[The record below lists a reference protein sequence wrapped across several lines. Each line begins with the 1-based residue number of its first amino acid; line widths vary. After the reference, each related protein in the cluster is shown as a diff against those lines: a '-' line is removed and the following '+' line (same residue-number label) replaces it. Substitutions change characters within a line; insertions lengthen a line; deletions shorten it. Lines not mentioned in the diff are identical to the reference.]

1 MSSIKYT
8 EEQTKSI
15 ENIQNTVFAKYPH
28 IRNKIVPLSI
38 LGIEPRVFFHWKE
51 KGIVDWFPDEV
62 NSRQRIKLDLFDCIW
77 VTLVQKL
84 RELGVSIADIK
95 ILKSNLLEHI
105 TAVVNE
111 FDADTLAILK
121 EKIPSDQYNRML
133 EYIQFTK
140 KHQHEIEQFKG
151 IAFSKLGLLIANIVM
166 KGDVSKLLITK
177 KYDKITYLVET
188 DSDIFDPE
196 VEKIKNDVHIEI
208 PLRKLMEMF
217 ILLEKNEKNLE
228 VFGFLTSQEI
238 EVLDAIRNKEI
249 KEINIKR
256 DQFEN
261 LTFTVTKEGVL
272 SESAISQIKKIFAL
286 EDYTEFRVVK
296 RNDKTFFVESKTKK
310 KI

>member
-8 EEQTKSI
+8 EEQAKSI
-15 ENIQNTVFAKYPH
+15 ENIQNTVFTKHPH
-28 IRNKIVPLSI
+28 ICKKIVPLSI

-62 NSRQRIKLDLFDCIW
+62 NSRQRIKLDLYDCIW
-77 VTLVQKL
+77 ITLVQKL
-84 RELGVSIADIK
+84 RELGVSISDIK
-95 ILKSNLLEHI
+95 ILKSQLHENIASVFKDLDKE
-105 TAVVNE
+105 
-111 FDADTLAILK
+111 TLATIK
-121 EKIPSDQYNRML
+121 EQIPSSKYNRIL
-133 EYIQFTK
+133 EFIQVSK
-140 KHQHEIEQFKG
+140 KHHEEIEKFKG
-151 IAFSKLGLLIANIVM
+151 IAFTKFGLFISNIIM
-166 KGDVSKLLITK
+166 HGEVSKLLITK
-177 KYDKITYLVET
+177 MNGEITYLVET
-188 DSDIFDPE
+188 DSAIASPE
-196 VEKIKNDVHIEI
+196 VERIKNEVHIEI
-208 PLRKLMEMF
+208 PLRNLMEMF

-228 VFGFLTSQEI
+228 VFGFLNSKEI

-272 SESAISQIKKIFAL
+272 SESAISQIKRFFAL

-296 RNDKTFFVESKTKK
+296 RNDKSLFVESKTKK